1 VLTNVKLDFKMNEL
15 AYSLVCPVSH
25 EGKTFFLNLG
35 CRSEESNHDDGN
47 DDSSDDDGFSDDDQ
61 VTSVK
66 TVHLQS
72 FYPFAMNRT
81 TD

>member
-1 VLTNVKLDFKMNEL
+1 MSLDKKSKVYGLIIPKKPGEASKAAENISATIKRPSIF
-15 AYSLVCPVSH
+15 
-25 EGKTFFLNLG
+25 
-35 CRSEESNHDDGN
+35 N

-66 TVHLQS
+66 TVHFQS

>member
-1 VLTNVKLDFKMNEL
+1 MLTNVKLDFKMNEL
-15 AYSLVCPVSH
+15 AYSLVCLLATKV
-25 EGKTFFLNLG
+25 KRFFNLG

-66 TVHLQS
+66 TVHLRS
-72 FYPFAMNRT
+72 LYPFAMNRT

>member
-1 VLTNVKLDFKMNEL
+1 MLTNVKLGFKKNEL
-15 AYSLVCPVSH
+15 LDSSVLLATNV
-25 EGKTFFLNLG
+25 KRFFLNLG